1 MDLQTAFYVVALI
14 FMGLM
19 LILFLVLIV
28 AVLVIRAKVNAIHR
42 HIEEKLSVALGIIE
56 SGSKIVS
63 KVKEVTKPK
72 KH

>member
-1 MDLQTAFYVVALI
+1 MDLQSAFYVVGLI

-19 LILFLVLIV
+19 LILFLVLVV

-42 HIEEKLSVALGIIE
+42 HIEEKLSTALGLIE
-56 SGSKIVS
+56 SGTKIVN
-63 KVKEVTKPK
+63 KVKEVTSAK

>member
-1 MDLQTAFYVVALI
+1 MDLQTAFYVVGLI

-42 HIEEKLSVALGIIE
+42 HIEEKLSGALSLIE
-56 SGSKIVS
+56 GGTKIVN
-63 KVKEVTKPK
+63 KVKEATSSK

>member
-1 MDLQTAFYVVALI
+1 MDLQTAFYVVGLI

-19 LILFLVLIV
+19 LVLFMILIV

-42 HIEEKLSVALGIIE
+42 HIEEKLGTALGLIE
-56 SGSKIVS
+56 NGAKLVN
-63 KVKEVTKPK
+63 KVKEATNSK

>member
-19 LILFLVLIV
+19 LILFVVLVI

-42 HIEEKLSVALGIIE
+42 HIEDKLSVALGIIE
-56 SGSKIVS
+56 SGSKIVN
-63 KVKEVTKPK
+63 KVKAVANPK

>member
-1 MDLQTAFYVVALI
+1 MDLQTAFYVVGLI

-19 LILFLVLIV
+19 LILFLVLVV

-42 HIEEKLSVALGIIE
+42 HIEEKLSVALGLIE
-56 SGSKIVS
+56 GGSKLVN
-63 KVKEVTKPK
+63 KVKEATGAK